1 MAPEYAST
9 GKITDRSDVFSF
21 GVVLL
26 EIITGMSPVLSDELD
41 NDQTLVSWVSTCC
54 PEFSI
59 LKPIL

>member
-41 NDQTLVSWVSTCC
+41 NDQTLVSWVSRVHA
-54 PEFSI
+54 PLNIEF
-59 LKPIL
+59 